1 MALVLMVLAVPLA
14 KLRPRQGRFARVGLA
29 VLAYFIYSNLVAAVR
44 VWIEKD
50 SPGGAVRHVV
60 GAPAAARAGGVAA
73 VARASDLRPLWRRR
87 RAGPDMPILGN
98 YIVRTVLGYTA
109 LVMLVLLALGALFLF
124 IGQQDDIGTGG
135 YTASQ
140 ALLFVALN
148 LPSYLF
154 QLLPVGALIG
164 ALLGLGNL
172 ARGSEL
178 VVMRASGVTTAR
190 FCLWLGV
197 AGFILAVLMVAVGE
211 YVAPPLEK
219 YARQLKVFS
228 KFNEFSFA
236 GSRGTW
242 VRDGDMI
249 ISVEQQSAQ
258 SRFGGVQVFRFD
270 DQRRLLAVG
279 RADSASVDD
288 AQRLAAR
295 GIRRDAVHGPGH
307 RGRAG
312 ADAAGQDLDCRPI
325 SSASRWSSPRPWA
338 CATCART
345 APTCSATTSTPRR
358 SRPPS
363 GRASRASSH

>member
-1 MALVLMVLAVPLA
+1 
-14 KLRPRQGRFARVGLA
+14 
-29 VLAYFIYSNLVAAVR
+29 
-44 VWIEKD
+44 
-50 SPGGAVRHVV
+50 
-60 GAPAAARAGGVAA
+60 
-73 VARASDLRPLWRRR
+73 
-87 RAGPDMPILGN
+87 
-98 YIVRTVLGYTA
+98 YTA
-109 LVMLVLLALGALFLF
+109 LVMLVLLALGALFIF

-258 SRFGGVQVFRFD
+258 SRFGGVQVFQFD

-288 AQRLAAR
+288 ASGWQLEGFAETQFTEQGTVAVRAPTRQVKTSLSTDFLGLAVVEPETMGLRDLRAYRAHLERNNLDATPFEAAFWARIARVVALMLVVILALPFALGPMRASGQGARTVVGILIGAGFVLLSQTLESSARLLDLPPWLVGWGPTALLAALTL
-295 GIRRDAVHGPGH
+295 A
-307 RGRAG
+307 
-312 ADAAGQDLDCRPI
+312 LL
-325 SSASRWSSPRPWA
+325 
-338 CATCART
+338 ARL
-345 APTCSATTSTPRR
+345 R
-358 SRPPS
+358 
-363 GRASRASSH
+363 